1 MTYSL
6 TKRSGNIISWYKK
19 RYVRILLP
27 YSMIAVPWFL
37 IVTIME
43 HHSWIDF
50 LFDVSTLSYWLYHR
64 GAWFIAA
71 LIPLYLITPLL
82 FKLLIGNKYRL
93 VCLLCLLM
101 FTIILGSIDIDG
113 VLGNIVFVVKRLPC
127 YFCGIFI
134 AQYVASKISI
144 SCIYGSVV
152 VLFFAL
158 FIKFIGG
165 WWWPLIFLA
174 LALVCKIIEYIPIL
188 KSIFK
193 FMGVISLESYIM
205 NICLSNLYNTQI
217 LRFLCYNNGLKYA
230 YIVILGTIIA
240 VIINRLALVFSRRI
254 CP

>member
-101 FTIILGSIDIDG
+101 FTIILGSIDIWS
-113 VLGNIVFVVKRLPC
+113 IRKYC
-127 YFCGIFI
+127 FCCK
-134 AQYVASKISI
+134 A
-144 SCIYGSVV
+144 
-152 VLFFAL
+152 FAL
-158 FIKFIGG
+158 LLLWNIHSSIC
-165 WWWPLIFLA
+165 
-174 LALVCKIIEYIPIL
+174 CK
-188 KSIFK
+188 
-193 FMGVISLESYIM
+193 
-205 NICLSNLYNTQI
+205 
-217 LRFLCYNNGLKYA
+217 
-230 YIVILGTIIA
+230 
-240 VIINRLALVFSRRI
+240 
-254 CP
+254 